1 MAATQTEGATKAAG
15 TTTKAATS
23 GVKYRCIMQ
32 QVVADVAAKQPWFK
46 AAFVTQRPAG
56 RGTTN
61 VLAATEADLMA
72 ACEICG
78 FCRTS
83 RRRSKRSGTHTVYL
97 SVPPRLGGNC
107 KAWG

>member
-61 VLAATEADLMA
+61 VLAATEADLTA
-72 ACEICG
+72 ARE
-78 FCRTS
+78 FFAVVLPNL
-83 RRRSKRSGTHTVYL
+83 SGKAKQEV
-97 SVPPRLGGNC
+97 GNAYHVSFRAA
-107 KAWG
+107 KAWW